1 MSEILYILL
10 EHLNLLIELTCTV
23 DLNSPSL
30 GLFNFSAQIFGRKRK
45 WGKLEEMKLEIKR
58 EMTKVEKAK
67 QAVTPIHPTK
77 KEEKSGWVG
86 HI

>member
-1 MSEILYILL
+1 MGKIRRNEIR
-10 EHLNLLIELTCTV
+10 N
-23 DLNSPSL
+23 
-30 GLFNFSAQIFGRKRK
+30 QK
-45 WGKLEEMKLEIKR
+45 KLEIKR